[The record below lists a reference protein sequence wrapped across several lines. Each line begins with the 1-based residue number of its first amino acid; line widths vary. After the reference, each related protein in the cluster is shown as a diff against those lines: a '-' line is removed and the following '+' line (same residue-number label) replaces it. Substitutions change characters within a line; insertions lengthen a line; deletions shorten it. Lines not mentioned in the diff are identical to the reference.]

1 MSNGQRV
8 ISCRESQATMTKRD
22 VGAMLDFLS
31 PLSIVP
37 GMGPKRVAAFAD
49 AGMESVGDL
58 LYNLPKRY
66 IDRSTV
72 TPIGHAARHT
82 ERPCTF
88 VGTIETVR
96 VERGRRQRLRALL
109 RDDTGSM
116 ELLWFSGVSYYRQT
130 IKKGQRLIVTGKV
143 TLYRGVQMVHPTID
157 PAVRRDG
164 APLPFL
170 PVYGMTSA
178 MREAGAAQR
187 FLRKSVRWLLDNCKH
202 FPQSLP
208 EAVESGRGFAP
219 LATCLCELHFPST
232 LCGIEQYRDRIRYEE
247 LYRLALSLHFS
258 RAGFREPGRS
268 LRNTELTKRWRANLP
283 FRLTADQ
290 ESAIA
295 TLLEDAASHI
305 RMHRLLQ
312 GDVGS
317 GKTIVAFSASL
328 PALGEG
334 LQVVWMAPTEILAR
348 QTHQKI
354 NEWLGPLG
362 LCAELLTAA
371 AGPADG
377 AALRRRIASGEA
389 RFIVGTHALLQ
400 PKISFRGVG
409 IFVIDEQHRFGA
421 GQRVALHEKDPRS
434 DILLMSA
441 TPIPRTLAQ
450 TLYGDLDIVT
460 IKSLPPG
467 RRPVSTHL
475 VPEAKRADME
485 RFIMERISAGERCFY
500 IVPRIESV
508 ECVDDDEAF
517 SRPLRDIGTT
527 FAALTQG
534 PFSSVKAALVHGRLD
549 SAQKEKV
556 IGDFA
561 CGNVQLLVATSIIEV
576 GIDVP
581 QATVIVLENSER
593 FGLAQLH
600 QLRGRVGRGRG
611 KSYCFLLTPEPADE
625 ATEERLRAFCSEHDG
640 FALAELDLRLR
651 GPGEAAGLRQSG
663 WDDLT
668 VADIL
673 RDAALFAE
681 IMGEIEQRVGG
692 CGASGAR
699 RRGT

>member
-1 MSNGQRV
+1 
-8 ISCRESQATMTKRD
+8 
-22 VGAMLDFLS
+22 MLDFLS

-37 GMGPKRVAAFAD
+37 GMGPKRLAALLD
-49 AGMESVGDL
+49 AGMERVGDL

-72 TPIGHAARHT
+72 TPIGSAGEYTDRL
-82 ERPCTF
+82 CTF

-109 RDDTGSM
+109 RDDTGSI

-130 IKKGQRLIVTGKV
+130 IRKGQRLIVTGKV
-143 TLYRGVQMVHPTID
+143 ALYRGLQMAHPTID
-157 PAVRRDG
+157 SAVRQDS
-164 APLPFL
+164 APVPFL

-178 MREAGAAQR
+178 MREAGSGER

-219 LATCLCELHFPST
+219 LAKCLCELHFPST
-232 LCGIEQYRDRIRYEE
+232 LCGIGRYTDRIRYEE

-258 RAGFREPGRS
+258 RTRFREPGRA
-268 LRNTELTKRWRANLP
+268 LRSAELIKQWRANLP

-295 TLLEDAASHI
+295 TLLEDAASPE

-317 GKTIVAFSASL
+317 GKTVVAFSAAL

-334 LQVVWMAPTEILAR
+334 LQVVWMTPTEILAR
-348 QTHQKI
+348 QTHKKI
-354 NEWLGPLG
+354 NEWLEPLG
-362 LCAELLTAA
+362 MCAELLTAA
-371 AGPADG
+371 VVPAEI
-377 AALRRRIASGEA
+377 AALRRRIASAEA

-400 PKISFRGVG
+400 PKISFGGVG

-421 GQRVALHEKDPRS
+421 GQRVALHEKDPRA
-434 DILLMSA
+434 DVLLMSA

-467 RRPVSTHL
+467 RHTVSTHL

-485 RFIMERISAGERCFY
+485 RFILERISANERCFY
-500 IVPRIESV
+500 IVPRIESE
-508 ECVDDDEAF
+508 ECVDDNGTF
-517 SRPLRDIGTT
+517 SKPLRDIETT

-534 PFSSVKAALVHGRLD
+534 PFRGVKAALVHGRLD
-549 SAQKEKV
+549 SAQKERA
-556 IGDFA
+556 IADFA

-581 QATVIVLENSER
+581 QATIIVLENSER

-600 QLRGRVGRGRG
+600 QLRGRVGRGCG
-611 KSYCFLLTPEPADE
+611 KSYCFLLTPEPAE
-625 ATEERLRAFCSEHDG
+625 GETEERLRSFCSEHDG

-651 GPGEAAGLRQSG
+651 GPGEAAGVRQSG
-663 WDDLT
+663 WDDLK

-673 RDAALFAE
+673 RDAPLFAE
-681 IMGEIEQRVGG
+681 IMGDIEHRTGD
-692 CGASGAR
+692 CGAHGPR
-699 RRGT
+699 RRGS